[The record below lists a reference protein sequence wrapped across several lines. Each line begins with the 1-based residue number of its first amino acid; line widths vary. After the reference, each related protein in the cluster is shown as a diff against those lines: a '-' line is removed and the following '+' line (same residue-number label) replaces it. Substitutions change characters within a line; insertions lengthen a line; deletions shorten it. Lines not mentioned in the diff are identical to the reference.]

1 MGGGEVGT
9 GTYLWNLDLVTLLEE
24 LSVLLDELLGWH
36 ILNSDTLLVV
46 NAIQIQ
52 LQQSKRQSE
61 CFYFTI
67 VLTSIFV
74 LGLASCLID
83 DNQY

>member
-1 MGGGEVGT
+1 MA
-9 GTYLWNLDLVTLLEE
+9 TYLWDADLVALLEE
-24 LSVLLDELLGWH
+24 LGVFLNEFLGGDVLD
-36 ILNSDTLLVV
+36 SDAFVVV
-46 NAIQIQ
+46 NATQVQ
-52 LQQSKRQSE
+52 LQRHNQSVFSK
-61 CFYFTI
+61 